1 MQGANEK
8 PMTDQKKKNKTVSSI
23 DELIV
28 VTYRIWVKGHV
39 HTGSWMTQSQGHH
52 WQTPLQHG

>member
-1 MQGANEK
+1 MEGSNEK
-8 PMTDQKKKNKTVSSI
+8 PMTDQKKNSSI

-28 VTYRIWVKGHV
+28 ITYRIWVKGHV
-39 HTGSWMTQSQGHH
+39 HTGSWMTQSHGHH